1 MRAVP
6 VDTDAL
12 GDDYKRM
19 RRLSRPD
26 EGNLIFGG
34 NPPPCLDMSYEVT
47 IKDRKDAFHA
57 ICMMKVKTLTHYT
70 RTGHY
75 RKNKD
80 MLSWLHFSAFSK
92 HYSHE
97 N

>member
-57 ICMMKVKTLTHYT
+57 ICMMKVKTLTQYT
-70 RTGHY
+70 RTGH
-75 RKNKD
+75 
-80 MLSWLHFSAFSK
+80 
-92 HYSHE
+92 
-97 N
+97 